1 MQRQNEPITEGLAT
15 VLPIETNEV
24 FYNPAQVFNRDLSIL
39 AISVFNRESQP
50 GGFLAP
56 KKPFLSPQ
64 PHVFEG
70 LAASGLRSIRY
81 VKELQFGAY
90 SVTANDI
97 ESVAVERMLKNAAH
111 NSISLNTTC
120 ADAILHLHANKGV
133 YRVIDLDP
141 YGSCAPFLDSAMAAV
156 EPNGLLCITSTDS
169 GVLCGNQPDLSFT
182 RYGGFALKQN
192 YQHEMGLRVMLHAVA
207 SAAARHRR
215 GIRVLAAVSIDF
227 YFRVFV
233 QVTDSGAAALAS
245 MEETSIVFQCSQCEF
260 HHVHAMGK
268 LSGPSNRKPARFE
281 LNSSVCSQC
290 DSQLSIGGPIWSGPL
305 YDAAFVDSCISTIE
319 DEQSAFPGI
328 TAWAKVKA
336 LMFGLK
342 SELINVPLFYTIPGL
357 MQAVKVSPPKLRVM
371 LHFLRALGFKAGGSH
386 RTPNAIKTDAP
397 ASVVFDLVRLYVQS
411 LGTTA
416 KTTLPQ
422 ILAKPITTV
431 IPDEL
436 EIDFNIKVDDDR
448 SVPIYLPNPA
458 AFWGPKPRASNKR
471 PLDHIDQ

>member
-39 AISVFNRESQP
+39 AISVFNRETAP
-50 GGFLAP
+50 GGILAP
-56 KKPFLSPQ
+56 KKPFERSET
-64 PHVFEG
+64 HVFEG

-81 VKELQFGAY
+81 IKELQFGSYA
-90 SVTANDI
+90 VTANDI
-97 ESVAVERMLKNAAH
+97 EAVAVERIQKNAAH
-111 NSISLNTTC
+111 NGVSVGLTAVNS
-120 ADAILHLHANKGV
+120 DAIVHMHTNKNV

-141 YGSCAPFLDSAMAAV
+141 YGSCAPFLDAAVGAV

-169 GVLCGNQPDLSFT
+169 GVLCGNQPDLAFI

-207 SAAARHRR
+207 SAAARQRR

-233 QVTDSGAAALAS
+233 QVIESGAAALAT
-245 MEETSIVFQCSQCEF
+245 MEQTGLVFQCSQCEF
-260 HHVHAMGK
+260 HHVHRMGRVAD
-268 LSGPSNRKPARFE
+268 GGSNRKPARFE
-281 LNSSVCSQC
+281 LSTSQCSQC
-290 DSQLSIGGPIWSGPL
+290 DSQLAIGGPIWTGPL
-305 YDAAFVDSCISTIE
+305 YDPEYVDRCISVIE
-319 DEQSAFPGI
+319 DERDAFPGLS
-328 TAWAKVKA
+328 AWAKVKG

-342 SELINVPLFYTIPGL
+342 QELVDVPLFYTIPGL
-357 MQAVKVSPPKLRVM
+357 MQAVKVSPPKLKVM
-371 LHFLRALGFKAGGSH
+371 LHFLRALGFRAGGSH

-416 KTTLPQ
+416 KAILPQ
-422 ILAKPITTV
+422 ILSKPITTP

-436 EIDFNIKVDDDR
+436 ELDFNIKVDDDR
-448 SVPIYLPNPA
+448 AVPIYLPNPA

-471 PLDHIDQ
+471 PLE